1 MDRIE
6 LNKRRYA
13 LEDKI
18 ADLEERIE
26 QADLLNGTS
35 SRELA
40 ELCVTR
46 DGFRDKLNKLMNE
59 KGTKCLS
66 VELAEPHHLSSE
78 RLHRSKKKLSEDGAK
93 SSVEAMQAMTTKAH
107 MTRYDIPWAITPTD
121 SELAVL
127 RELMAKYEL
136 HTLGTFDQNV
146 SKAHTL
152 LRRGKLAKAESQYF
166 SHIESL
172 KSARERLKSEGK
184 DRIVKLIH
192 GSPQDTEHQEPPDPD
207 TVLTLAMQVFEA
219 NISAAEEWHREARFK
234 REKFGDKIPD
244 EERYQEVKGRK
255 RAIKVQFVIIA
266 LVLSILAVAVGAWL
280 YFIFAWLIVI
290 PIALWAFAM
299 FLALLRYGFQDES
312 ILSSLDSELRE
323 FAYRDGWLKRP

>member
-1 MDRIE
+1 
-6 LNKRRYA
+6 
-13 LEDKI
+13 
-18 ADLEERIE
+18 
-26 QADLLNGTS
+26 
-35 SRELA
+35 
-40 ELCVTR
+40 
-46 DGFRDKLNKLMNE
+46 
-59 KGTKCLS
+59 
-66 VELAEPHHLSSE
+66 
-78 RLHRSKKKLSEDGAK
+78 
-93 SSVEAMQAMTTKAH
+93 

-121 SELAVL
+121 SELTVL
-127 RELMAKYEL
+127 NELMAKYEL
-136 HTLGTFDQNV
+136 HTLGTFDLNV
-146 SKAHTL
+146 WKANSL
-152 LRRGKLAKAESQYF
+152 LLRGKLAKAESQYF

-192 GSPQDTEHQEPPDPD
+192 GLPQDTEHQEPPDPD

-219 NISAAEEWHREARFK
+219 NISAAEEWHLEARLK

-255 RAIKVQFVIIA
+255 RTIKVQFVIIA

-312 ILSSLDSELRE
+312 ILSFLDSELRE
-323 FAYRDGWLKRP
+323 LAYRDGWLKRPKGSNVAKSLHELAEINRAEGNYDEAEPLYKKSLATGEDALGPDHPDLATTLEDYAGLLRATGRDAEAEPLEARARAIRTTPPKPQTV